1 MSGLRSAP
9 GALRLLALSIIGQ
22 LPLTALSITLLL
34 QAQHLTGSF
43 AIGGL
48 VTGTYAICAGAG
60 GPPLGQLVDRCGQTL
75 VLITSAIVCAASL
88 LTTALLD
95 VGTSPVVIC
104 LLAGIAGL
112 ATPPIG
118 ACTRTLFTDLLPD
131 RVAVQAAYSVEASGS
146 ELAWVTGPPL
156 ALAVTALWSAAAA
169 VAMCGLVLLSATIA
183 VAAQP
188 VSRAWRPGDRPRRR
202 PGGALRAPTMRIVV
216 IVLVAVGVLFG
227 TVEVAITGAAEAM
240 GSKTIAAPLLAL
252 WGAGSLVGGIMFVQ
266 RDSGRHR
273 SRTLLRLLG
282 LMAVGHAA
290 LALAAGSAYALAA
303 VLFAAGATIAP
314 TYGTIYTIV
323 DGAAPVGTATEA
335 FAWVETAIAVGG
347 AIGAALAGVL
357 VTVAGPAAV
366 FAVAAAAGLIA
377 LLTATRLR
385 TGDATDTHRS
395 PGCLPSATA
404 DAAAVA

>member
-22 LPLTALSITLLL
+22 LPLTALSIILLL

-43 AIGGL
+43 AIGGV

-75 VLITSAIVCAASL
+75 VLIGSATVCAASL
-88 LTTALLD
+88 LATALLD
-95 VGTSPVVIC
+95 AGTSPVVIC
-104 LLAGIAGL
+104 VLAGCAGL

-118 ACTRTLFTDLLPD
+118 ACTRTLFTSVLPD
-131 RVAVQAAYSVEASGS
+131 RAAVQAAYSVEASGS

-169 VAMCGLVLLSATIA
+169 LAMCGLVLLSATIA

-188 VSRAWRPGDRPRRR
+188 ASRAWRPGDLPRRR
-202 PGGALRAPTMRIVV
+202 RGGAMRAPTMRIVV

-227 TVEVAITGAAEAM
+227 AAEVAITGAAEAL
-240 GSKTIAAPLLAL
+240 GSKSIAAPLLAL
-252 WGAGSLVGGIMFVQ
+252 WGAGSLVGGIMFA
-266 RDSGRHR
+266 RRASGHRR
-273 SRTLLRLLG
+273 SRTLLWLLG

-290 LALAAGSAYALAA
+290 LALATGAAWTLAA
-303 VLFAAGATIAP
+303 VLFVAGASIAP

-323 DGAAPVGTATEA
+323 DGAAPAGTATEA
-335 FAWVETAIAVGG
+335 FAWLETAVAVGG

-357 VTVAGPAAV
+357 VAAAGPAAV
-366 FAVAAAAGLIA
+366 FAVAGAAGLIA
-377 LLTATRLR
+377 LVTATRLR
-385 TGDATDTHRS
+385 TSDDAVTNRS
-395 PGCLPSATA
+395 AGCLPSATA